1 MKLQF
6 NKKIDNKMNKFENI
20 YQDAALMRKFLL
32 GEANEAER
40 KELEKRLAECPDLK
54 KVYEQL
60 QNGETLKAAFGEYK
74 DYSSKKAYQSF
85 LQKIGRMEKKER
97 KPSISRVWWYA
108 AAAVIVLAAGLSFY
122 MSNFYSAVEEKRVLI
137 QPGTQ
142 QAQLTL
148 PDGSIIDV
156 DKKEVNVVVDGV
168 QVKYKKGVLSYQP
181 TVTTQHE
188 EESTEEKPVKSNELV
203 IPRGGENTVIL
214 ADGTTVHL
222 NAGSKLTYPVR
233 FAGKRRV
240 VALEGEAYFDV
251 VKDETRP
258 FIVQTHL
265 GEVTVLGTAFNINAY
280 TDASVY
286 TTLVHGK
293 VQFSSSSIGT
303 IILSPGEQA
312 VVSANGSE
320 KRMVDLDEYVGWVDG
335 RYVFNNRP
343 LGEIMQTFERWYDI
357 QVYYETPHL
366 RDITYSGSLKR
377 YGTINSFL
385 DALELTGDLTYKISG
400 RNILIYDKVEELE

>member
-1 MKLQF
+1 
-6 NKKIDNKMNKFENI
+6 MNKFENI

-265 GEVTVLGTAFNINAY
+265 GEVNINAY

>member
-1 MKLQF
+1 
-6 NKKIDNKMNKFENI
+6 MNKFENI

-97 KPSISRVWWYA
+97 KPFISRVWWYA
-108 AAAVIVLAAGLSFY
+108 AAAVIVLAVGLSFY
-122 MSNFYSAVEEKRVLI
+122 MSNFYSAVEEKRALI

-148 PDGSIIDV
+148 PDGSII
-156 DKKEVNVVVDGV
+156 
-168 QVKYKKGVLSYQP
+168 VKYKKGVLSYQP